1 MCVFYCTFVCHFGR
15 LSYIKLLIRN
25 FEIFKTIMS
34 NLDLQRI
41 KQQFSIIG
49 NSAQLNRGIEIAVQV
64 ALTDLSVLITGESGV
79 GKEHF
84 PKIIH
89 QYSPRKHGSYFAIN
103 CGAIP
108 EGTIDA
114 ELFGHTKGAFTDA
127 KSERKGYFEI
137 ADGGTLFLDEVGEL
151 PLSTQAR
158 LLRVLETGEFI
169 RMGDSR
175 VMKTNVRVVAAT
187 NLNIPKAIE
196 EGRFREDLYYRLNTV
211 EIKVPALRERK
222 EDIPLL
228 FRKFVVDFADRY
240 RMPAI
245 RLTEEATE
253 VLKSYYWQGN
263 VRQLKNVAQQ
273 ISLIEE
279 RREITPDILARY
291 LPAHQM
297 HRGLALAGQQAQQGV
312 PMEELKML
320 YNVVGAMKR
329 EMDLIKAQL
338 EQMQMSH
345 DSRTKIEDEIVEWE
359 QGQVLTPSQ
368 DSVTFKEMAEVA
380 NVEEVKELNLADMER
395 DTIQKALIKNGGN
408 RKATAVDL
416 GLSERTLYRKIKE
429 YGL

>member
-1 MCVFYCTFVCHFGR
+1 MEQ
-15 LSYIKLLIRN
+15 K
-25 FEIFKTIMS
+25 
-34 NLDLQRI
+34 DLQRI

-49 NSAQLNRGIEIAVQV
+49 NNAQLNRGIEIAVQV

-89 QYSPRKHGSYFAIN
+89 QYSARKHGPYFAVN

-108 EGTIDA
+108 EGTIDS
-114 ELFGHTKGAFTDA
+114 ELFGHEKGAFTDA

-169 RMGDSR
+169 RMGSSH
-175 VMKTNVRVVAAT
+175 VQNTNVRVVAAT

-228 FRKFVVDFADRY
+228 FRKFVVDFAERY

-245 RLTEEATE
+245 RLTDEATDM
-253 VLKSYYWQGN
+253 LKSYYWQGN
-263 VRQLKNVAQQ
+263 VRQLKNVAEQ
-273 ISLIEE
+273 ISIIEQ
-279 RREITPDILARY
+279 RREITPDILAHY

-297 HRGLALAGQQAQQGV
+297 HRGLAVVGHAQQEMS
-312 PMEELKML
+312 MEERTML
-320 YNVVGAMKR
+320 YNMMGAMKR
-329 EMDLIKAQL
+329 EINMLK
-338 EQMQMSH
+338 EQVELLLKNN
-345 DSRTKIEDEIVEWE
+345 DPRTPIGEEIVAWE
-359 QGQVLTPSQ
+359 QGQVLAPTDEMVEP
-368 DSVTFKEMAEVA
+368 EMAQEV
-380 NVEEVKELNLADMER
+380 
-395 DTIQKALIKNGGN
+395 TIVAPAKALKLSDLERETIRQALERKGGN
-408 RKATAVDL
+408 
-416 GLSERTLYRKIKE
+416 RTLYRKIKE
-429 YGL
+429 YEL

>member
-1 MCVFYCTFVCHFGR
+1 MEQ
-15 LSYIKLLIRN
+15 K
-25 FEIFKTIMS
+25 
-34 NLDLQRI
+34 DLQRI

-49 NSAQLNRGIEIAVQV
+49 NSAQLNRDIEIAVQV

-89 QYSPRKHGSYFAIN
+89 QYSARKHGPYFAIN

-108 EGTIDA
+108 EGTIDS
-114 ELFGHTKGAFTDA
+114 ELFGHEKGAFTDA

-169 RMGDSR
+169 RMGSS
-175 VMKTNVRVVAAT
+175 VVQKTNVRVVAAT

-196 EGRFREDLYYRLNTV
+196 EGRFREDLYYRLNTI

-245 RLTEEATE
+245 RLTDEATE
-253 VLKSYYWQGN
+253 MLKSYYWQGN
-263 VRQLKNVAQQ
+263 VRQLKNVAEQ
-273 ISLIEE
+273 INLIES
-279 RREITPDILARY
+279 RREITADILSQY
-291 LPAHQM
+291 LPNHQM
-297 HRGLALAGQQAQQGV
+297 HKGLALVERSNQQGV
-312 PMEELKML
+312 PVEELKML
-320 YNVVGAMKR
+320 YNMMGMMKR
-329 EMDLIKAQL
+329 EMDMLKEQL
-338 EQMQMSH
+338 ANLQQQDTH
-345 DSRTKIEDEIVEWE
+345 NNIQEDIVEWE
-359 QGQVLTPSQ
+359 PKKKVL
-368 DSVTFKEMAEVA
+368 DIDEVSVVADEDAEGLVA
-380 NVEEVKELNLADMER
+380 EKTTDLKLSNLER
-395 DTIQKALIKNGGN
+395 DTIQKALLKNGGN
-408 RKATAVDL
+408 RKATAIEL
-416 GLSERTLYRKIKE
+416 GLSERTLYRKIKD

>member
-1 MCVFYCTFVCHFGR
+1 MEQ
-15 LSYIKLLIRN
+15 K
-25 FEIFKTIMS
+25 
-34 NLDLQRI
+34 DLQRI

-89 QYSPRKHGSYFAIN
+89 QHSPRKHGPYFAIN

-137 ADGGTLFLDEVGEL
+137 ANGGTLFLDEVGEL

-169 RMGDSR
+169 RVGSSE
-175 VMKTNVRVVAAT
+175 VQKTNVRVVAAT

-196 EGRFREDLYYRLNTV
+196 EDRFREDLYYRLNTI

-222 EDIPLL
+222 DDIPLL
-228 FRKFVVDFADRY
+228 FRKFVVDFAEQY

-253 VLKSYYWQGN
+253 VLKAYYWQGN
-263 VRQLKNVAQQ
+263 VRQLKNVAMQ

-279 RREITPDILARY
+279 RREISAEVLSHY

-297 HRGLALAGQQAQQGV
+297 NRGLAIVNQQAQQEI
-312 PMEELKML
+312 PMEDLKML
-320 YNVVGAMKR
+320 YNVVAILKHKV
-329 EMDLIKAQL
+329 DVL
-338 EQMQMSH
+338 ESQMQQMPRYTDEVVPYNPVTTSSVSSSEGG
-345 DSRTKIEDEIVEWE
+345 DKIPDE
-359 QGQVLTPSQ
+359 P
-368 DSVTFKEMAEVA
+368 
-380 NVEEVKELNLADMER
+380 EEVDSLVEVKMTDVQKE
-395 DTIQKALIKNGGN
+395 TIRKSLIRNRGN
-408 RKATAVDL
+408 RKATADEL
-416 GLSERTLYRKIKE
+416 GISERTLYRKIKA
-429 YGL
+429 YNL

>member
-1 MCVFYCTFVCHFGR
+1 MQG
-15 LSYIKLLIRN
+15 
-25 FEIFKTIMS
+25 
-34 NLDLQRI
+34 LDLQTI
-41 KQQFSIIG
+41 KQRFGIIG
-49 NSAQLNRGIEIAVQV
+49 NNAVLNRGIEVAVQV

-89 QYSPRKHGSYFAIN
+89 QYSARKHGPYFAIN

-137 ADGGTLFLDEVGEL
+137 ANGGTLFLDEVGEL

-169 RMGDSR
+169 RMGSSE
-175 VMKTNVRVVAAT
+175 VQKTDVRVVAAT
-187 NLNIPKAIE
+187 NLDIPRAIE
-196 EGRFREDLYYRLNTV
+196 AGRFREDLYYRLNTI

-222 EDIPLL
+222 DDIPLL
-228 FRKFVVDFADRY
+228 FRKFVVDFADKY

-245 RLTEEATE
+245 RLTDDATE
-253 VLKSYYWQGN
+253 MLKSYYWQGN

-279 RREITPDILARY
+279 RREITSDILAHY

-297 HRGLALAGQQAQQGV
+297 HRGLALAGQTQPNA

-320 YNVVGAMKR
+320 YNMIGMMKR
-329 EMDLIKAQL
+329 EIDMLKTELGQL
-338 EQMQMSH
+338 QNGHNISTQV
-345 DSRTKIEDEIVEWE
+345 EDEFVEWKE
-359 QGQVLTPSQ
+359 DKVLGPTNV
-368 DSVTFKEMAEVA
+368 SVVSEV
-380 NVEEVKELNLADMER
+380 VPEVIEESPKELKLTDMER
-395 DTIQKALIKNGGN
+395 ETIRKSLINNSGN
-408 RKATAVDL
+408 RKATAAEL

>member
-1 MCVFYCTFVCHFGR
+1 MQGV
-15 LSYIKLLIRN
+15 
-25 FEIFKTIMS
+25 
-34 NLDLQRI
+34 DLQTI
-41 KQQFSIIG
+41 KQRFGIIG
-49 NSAQLNRGIEIAVQV
+49 NNAVLNRGIEVAVQV

-89 QYSPRKHGSYFAIN
+89 QYSARKHGPYFAIN

-137 ADGGTLFLDEVGEL
+137 ANGGTLFLDEVGEL

-169 RMGDSR
+169 RMGSSE
-175 VMKTNVRVVAAT
+175 VQKTDVRVVAAT
-187 NLNIPKAIE
+187 NLDIPRAIE
-196 EGRFREDLYYRLNTV
+196 AGRFREDLYYRLNTI

-222 EDIPLL
+222 DDIPLL
-228 FRKFVVDFADRY
+228 FRKFVVDFADKY

-245 RLTEEATE
+245 RLTDDATE
-253 VLKSYYWQGN
+253 MLKSYYWQGN

-279 RREITPDILARY
+279 RREITSDILAHY

-297 HRGLALAGQQAQQGV
+297 HRGLALAGQTQPNA

-320 YNVVGAMKR
+320 YNMIGMMKR
-329 EMDLIKAQL
+329 EIDMLKTELGQL
-338 EQMQMSH
+338 QNGHNISTQV
-345 DSRTKIEDEIVEWE
+345 EDEFVEWKE
-359 QGQVLTPSQ
+359 DKVLVPTTV
-368 DSVTFKEMAEVA
+368 SVVSEV
-380 NVEEVKELNLADMER
+380 VPEVIEESPKELKLTDMER
-395 DTIQKALIKNGGN
+395 ETIRKSLINNSGN
-408 RKATAVDL
+408 RKATAAEL

>member
-1 MCVFYCTFVCHFGR
+1 MEQ
-15 LSYIKLLIRN
+15 K
-25 FEIFKTIMS
+25 
-34 NLDLQRI
+34 DLQRI

-49 NSAQLNRGIEIAVQV
+49 NNAQLNRGIEIAVQV

-89 QYSPRKHGSYFAIN
+89 QYSARKHGPYFAVN

-108 EGTIDA
+108 EGTIDS
-114 ELFGHTKGAFTDA
+114 ELFGHEKGAFTDA

-169 RMGDSR
+169 RMGSSH
-175 VMKTNVRVVAAT
+175 VQKTNVRVVAAT

-228 FRKFVVDFADRY
+228 FRKFVVDFAERY

-245 RLTEEATE
+245 RLTDEATDM
-253 VLKSYYWQGN
+253 LKSYYWQGN
-263 VRQLKNVAQQ
+263 VRQLKNVAEQ
-273 ISLIEE
+273 ISIIEQ
-279 RREITPDILARY
+279 RREITPDILAHY

-297 HRGLALAGQQAQQGV
+297 HRGLAVVEHAQQEMS
-312 PMEELKML
+312 MEERTML
-320 YNVVGAMKR
+320 YNMMGAMKR
-329 EMDLIKAQL
+329 EINMLK
-338 EQMQMSH
+338 EQVELLLKNN
-345 DSRTKIEDEIVEWE
+345 DPRTPIGEEIVAWE
-359 QGQVLTPSQ
+359 QGQVLAPTDEMVEP
-368 DSVTFKEMAEVA
+368 EMAQEVTIVA
-380 NVEEVKELNLADMER
+380 PAKELKLSDLER
-395 DTIQKALIKNGGN
+395 ETIRQALERNGGN
-408 RKATAVDL
+408 RKAAAAEL

-429 YGL
+429 YEL

>member
-1 MCVFYCTFVCHFGR
+1 MEQ
-15 LSYIKLLIRN
+15 K
-25 FEIFKTIMS
+25 
-34 NLDLQRI
+34 DLQRI

-49 NSAQLNRGIEIAVQV
+49 NNAQLNRDIEIAVQV

-89 QYSPRKHGSYFAIN
+89 QYSARKHGPYFAIN

-108 EGTIDA
+108 EGTIDS
-114 ELFGHTKGAFTDA
+114 ELFGHEKGAFTDA

-169 RMGDSR
+169 RMGSSL
-175 VMKTNVRVVAAT
+175 VQKTNVRVVAAT

-196 EGRFREDLYYRLNTV
+196 EGRFREDLYYRLNTI

-245 RLTEEATE
+245 RLTDEATE
-253 VLKSYYWQGN
+253 MLKSYYWQGN
-263 VRQLKNVAQQ
+263 VRQLKNVAEQ
-273 ISLIEE
+273 ISLIES
-279 RREITPDILARY
+279 RREITTDILSQY
-291 LPAHQM
+291 LPNHQM
-297 HRGLALAGQQAQQGV
+297 YKGLAIVERSNQQSV

-320 YNVVGAMKR
+320 YNMMGMMKR
-329 EMDLIKAQL
+329 EMDMLKEQL
-338 EQMQMSH
+338 ANLQQQ
-345 DSRTKIEDEIVEWE
+345 DPTTNIPEDIVEWE
-359 QGQVLTPSQ
+359 SKKKVL
-368 DSVTFKEMAEVA
+368 DIDEVA
-380 NVEEVKELNLADMER
+380 VVADEEAETPVVEKAADLKLSNLER
-395 DTIQKALIKNGGN
+395 DTIQKALLKNGGN
-408 RKATAVDL
+408 RKATAVEL
-416 GLSERTLYRKIKE
+416 GLSERTLYRKIKD

>member
-1 MCVFYCTFVCHFGR
+1 MEQ
-15 LSYIKLLIRN
+15 K
-25 FEIFKTIMS
+25 
-34 NLDLQRI
+34 DLQRI

-89 QYSPRKHGSYFAIN
+89 QYSARKHGPYFAVN

-108 EGTIDA
+108 EGTIDS
-114 ELFGHTKGAFTDA
+114 ELFGHEKGAFTDA

-169 RMGDSR
+169 RMGSSH
-175 VMKTNVRVVAAT
+175 VQKTNVRVVAAT
-187 NLNIPKAIE
+187 NLNIPQAIE
-196 EGRFREDLYYRLNTV
+196 TGRFREDLYYRLNTV

-228 FRKFVVDFADRY
+228 FRKFVVDFAEKY

-245 RLTEEATE
+245 RLTDEATE
-253 VLKSYYWQGN
+253 MLKSYYWQGN
-263 VRQLKNVAQQ
+263 VRQLKNVAEQ
-273 ISLIEE
+273 ISIIEQ
-279 RREITPDILARY
+279 RREITPDILSHY
-291 LPAHQM
+291 LPVNQM
-297 HRGLALAGQQAQQGV
+297 HQGLALMGQHSQNAHDTY
-312 PMEELKML
+312 MNERELL
-320 YNVVGAMKR
+320 YKVLFEMKR
-329 EMDLIKAQL
+329 DMNQMKDQL
-338 EQMQMSH
+338 SALQNH
-345 DSRTKIEDEIVEWE
+345 DSRAKREDELVEWE
-359 QGQVLTPSQ
+359 QGQIIAPSDLSLVQ
-368 DSVTFKEMAEVA
+368 EIEPEVA
-380 NVEEVKELNLADMER
+380 IEEPTKDLKLADMEK
-395 DTIQKALIKNGGN
+395 DTIQRALLKNGGN
-408 RKATAVDL
+408 RKATAIEL
-416 GLSERTLYRKIKE
+416 GLSERTLYRKIKD

>member
-1 MCVFYCTFVCHFGR
+1 MEQKD
-15 LSYIKLLIRN
+15 I
-25 FEIFKTIMS
+25 
-34 NLDLQRI
+34 QRI

-89 QYSPRKHGSYFAIN
+89 QYSARKHGPYFAVN

-108 EGTIDA
+108 EGTIDS
-114 ELFGHTKGAFTDA
+114 ELFGHEKGAFTDA

-169 RMGDSR
+169 RMGSSH
-175 VMKTNVRVVAAT
+175 VQKTNVRVVAAT

-228 FRKFVVDFADRY
+228 FRKFVVDFAERY

-245 RLTEEATE
+245 RLTEEATDM
-253 VLKSYYWQGN
+253 LKAYYWQGN
-263 VRQLKNVAQQ
+263 VRQLKNVAEQ
-273 ISLIEE
+273 ISIIEQ
-279 RREITPDILARY
+279 RREITPDILAHY

-297 HRGLALAGQQAQQGV
+297 HRGLAVVGHAQQEMS
-312 PMEELKML
+312 MEERTMW
-320 YNVVGAMKR
+320 YNMMGAMKR
-329 EMDLIKAQL
+329 EINMLK
-338 EQMQMSH
+338 EQVELLMKNN
-345 DSRTKIEDEIVEWE
+345 DPRTKIGGEIVEWE
-359 QGQVLTPSQ
+359 QGQVLTP
-368 DSVTFKEMAEVA
+368 TTEMVEPEVA
-380 NVEEVKELNLADMER
+380 QEVTIVAPAKELKLSDLER
-395 DTIQKALIKNGGN
+395 ETIRQALERNRGN
-408 RKATAVDL
+408 RKAAATEL

-429 YGL
+429 YEL

>member
-1 MCVFYCTFVCHFGR
+1 MEQ
-15 LSYIKLLIRN
+15 K
-25 FEIFKTIMS
+25 
-34 NLDLQRI
+34 DLQRI

-49 NSAQLNRGIEIAVQV
+49 NSAQLNRDIEIAVQV
-64 ALTDLSVLITGESGV
+64 ALTDLSVLVTGESGV

-89 QYSPRKHGSYFAIN
+89 QYSSRKHGPYFAIN

-151 PLSTQAR
+151 PLPTQAR

-169 RMGDSR
+169 RMGSSE
-175 VMKTNVRVVAAT
+175 VQKTNVRVVAAT

-196 EGRFREDLYYRLNTV
+196 EGRFREDLYYRLNTI

-228 FRKFVVDFADRY
+228 FRKFVVDFAEKY

-245 RLTEEATE
+245 RLTDEANE
-253 VLKSYYWQGN
+253 MLKSYYWQGN
-263 VRQLKNVAQQ
+263 VRQLKNVAQR
-273 ISLIEE
+273 ISLIEKC
-279 RREITPDILARY
+279 RDITPDILVHY

-297 HRGLALAGQQAQQGV
+297 QRGLALVGNTAQKEV

-320 YNVVGAMKR
+320 YNMMGMMKR
-329 EMDLIKAQL
+329 EMDMMKDQL
-338 EQMQMSH
+338 ASLKPQEVH
-345 DSRTKIEDEIVEWE
+345 TNLPEDIVDWE
-359 QGQVLTPSQ
+359 SKSKVL
-368 DSVTFKEMAEVA
+368 DVDDVSVVAEVEAEDTSNLNVPNLKLA
-380 NVEEVKELNLADMER
+380 NLER
-395 DTIQKALIKNGGN
+395 DTIQKALAKNAGN
-408 RKATAVDL
+408 RKATAVEL
-416 GLSERTLYRKIKE
+416 GLSERTLYRKIKD

>member
-1 MCVFYCTFVCHFGR
+1 MEQ
-15 LSYIKLLIRN
+15 K
-25 FEIFKTIMS
+25 
-34 NLDLQRI
+34 DLQRI

-89 QYSPRKHGSYFAIN
+89 QYSARKHGPYFAVN

-108 EGTIDA
+108 EGTIDS
-114 ELFGHTKGAFTDA
+114 ELFGHEKGAFTDA

-169 RMGDSR
+169 RMGSSH
-175 VMKTNVRVVAAT
+175 VQKTNVRVVAAT
-187 NLNIPKAIE
+187 NLNIPQAIE
-196 EGRFREDLYYRLNTV
+196 TGRFREDLYYRLNTV

-228 FRKFVVDFADRY
+228 FRKFVVDFAEKY

-245 RLTEEATE
+245 RLTDEATE
-253 VLKSYYWQGN
+253 MLKSYYWQGN
-263 VRQLKNVAQQ
+263 VRQLKNVAEQ
-273 ISLIEE
+273 ISIIEQ
-279 RREITPDILARY
+279 RREITPDILSHY
-291 LPAHQM
+291 LPVYQM
-297 HRGLALAGQQAQQGV
+297 HQGLALMGQHSQNAHDTY
-312 PMEELKML
+312 MNERELL
-320 YNVVGAMKR
+320 YKVLFEMKR
-329 EMDLIKAQL
+329 DMNQMKDQL
-338 EQMQMSH
+338 SALQNH
-345 DSRTKIEDEIVEWE
+345 DSRAKREDELVEWE
-359 QGQVLTPSQ
+359 QGQIIAPS
-368 DSVTFKEMAEVA
+368 DLSVVQEIEPEVA
-380 NVEEVKELNLADMER
+380 IEEPTKDLKLADMEK
-395 DTIQKALIKNGGN
+395 DTIQRALLKNGGN
-408 RKATAVDL
+408 RKATAIEL
-416 GLSERTLYRKIKE
+416 GLSERTLYRKIKD

>member
-1 MCVFYCTFVCHFGR
+1 MEQ
-15 LSYIKLLIRN
+15 K
-25 FEIFKTIMS
+25 
-34 NLDLQRI
+34 DLQRI

-49 NSAQLNRGIEIAVQV
+49 NNAQLNRGIEIAVQV

-89 QYSPRKHGSYFAIN
+89 QYSARKHGPYFAVN

-108 EGTIDA
+108 EGTIDS
-114 ELFGHTKGAFTDA
+114 ELFGHEKGAFTDA

-169 RMGDSR
+169 RMGSSH
-175 VMKTNVRVVAAT
+175 VQKTNVRVVAAT

-222 EDIPLL
+222 DDIPLL
-228 FRKFVVDFADRY
+228 FRKFVVDFAERY

-245 RLTEEATE
+245 RLTDEATDM
-253 VLKSYYWQGN
+253 LKSYYWQGN
-263 VRQLKNVAQQ
+263 VRQLKNVAEQ
-273 ISLIEE
+273 ISIIEQ
-279 RREITPDILARY
+279 RREITPDILAHY

-297 HRGLALAGQQAQQGV
+297 HRSLAVVGHAQQEMS
-312 PMEELKML
+312 MEERTML
-320 YNVVGAMKR
+320 YNMMGTMKR
-329 EMDLIKAQL
+329 EINMLK
-338 EQMQMSH
+338 EQVELLMKNN
-345 DSRTKIEDEIVEWE
+345 DPRTKIGGEIVEWE
-359 QGQVLTPSQ
+359 QGQVLTP
-368 DSVTFKEMAEVA
+368 TTEMVEPEVA
-380 NVEEVKELNLADMER
+380 QEVTIVAPAKELKLSDLER
-395 DTIQKALIKNGGN
+395 ETIRQALERNRGN
-408 RKATAVDL
+408 RKAAATEL

-429 YGL
+429 YEL

>member
-1 MCVFYCTFVCHFGR
+1 MEQ
-15 LSYIKLLIRN
+15 K
-25 FEIFKTIMS
+25 
-34 NLDLQRI
+34 DLQRI

-49 NSAQLNRGIEIAVQV
+49 NSAQLNRDIEIAVQV

-89 QYSPRKHGSYFAIN
+89 QNSPRKHGPYFAIN

-137 ADGGTLFLDEVGEL
+137 ANGGTLFLDEVGEL
-151 PLSTQAR
+151 PLPTQAR

-169 RMGDSR
+169 RMGSSE
-175 VMKTNVRVVAAT
+175 VQKTNVRVVAAT

-196 EGRFREDLYYRLNTV
+196 EGRFREDLYYRLNTI

-228 FRKFVVDFADRY
+228 FRKFVVDFAEKY

-245 RLTEEATE
+245 RLTDEATE
-253 VLKSYYWQGN
+253 MLKSYYWQGN
-263 VRQLKNVAQQ
+263 VRQLKNVAQR
-273 ISLIEE
+273 ISLIEKF
-279 RREITPDILARY
+279 REITPYILAHY

-297 HRGLALAGQQAQQGV
+297 QRGLALVGNTSQKEMPV
-312 PMEELKML
+312 EELKML
-320 YNVVGAMKR
+320 YNMIGMMKR
-329 EMDLIKAQL
+329 EMDMMKEQL
-338 EQMQMSH
+338 ATLQQQDTHTSIPE
-345 DSRTKIEDEIVEWE
+345 EIMEWE
-359 QGQVLTPSQ
+359 PKNNVL
-368 DSVTFKEMAEVA
+368 DIDEVA
-380 NVEEVKELNLADMER
+380 VVADVEPEATTILEEPDLKLANLEK
-395 DTIQKALIKNGGN
+395 DTIQKELLKNGGN
-408 RKATAVDL
+408 RKATAVEL
-416 GLSERTLYRKIKE
+416 GLSERTLYRKIKD

>member
-1 MCVFYCTFVCHFGR
+1 MQGG
-15 LSYIKLLIRN
+15 
-25 FEIFKTIMS
+25 
-34 NLDLQRI
+34 DLQAI
-41 KQQFSIIG
+41 KQRFGIIG
-49 NSAQLNRGIEIAVQV
+49 NNAALNRGIEVAVQV

-89 QYSPRKHGSYFAIN
+89 QHSARKHGPYFAIN

-169 RMGDSR
+169 RMGSSE
-175 VMKTNVRVVAAT
+175 VQKTNVRVVAAT
-187 NLNIPKAIE
+187 NLDIPRAIE
-196 EGRFREDLYYRLNTV
+196 AGRFREDLYYRLNTI

-228 FRKFVVDFADRY
+228 FRKFVVDFADKY

-245 RLTEEATE
+245 RLTDDATE
-253 VLKSYYWQGN
+253 MLKSYYWQGN

-279 RREITPDILARY
+279 RREITSDTLAHY

-297 HRGLALAGQQAQQGV
+297 NRGLALAGQPKQQEM

-320 YNVVGAMKR
+320 YNMIGMMKR
-329 EMDLIKAQL
+329 EIDLLKTEIGQL
-338 EQMQMSH
+338 HSKH
-345 DSRTKIEDEIVEWE
+345 DIHTKMEDEIVEWE
-359 QGQVLTPSQ
+359 QEKVLTPT
-368 DSVTFKEMAEVA
+368 SVDVVSEVVPEVVEEPPKEM
-380 NVEEVKELNLADMER
+380 KLMDLER
-395 DTIQKALIKNGGN
+395 ETIRKALINNGGN
-408 RKATAVDL
+408 RKATAAEL